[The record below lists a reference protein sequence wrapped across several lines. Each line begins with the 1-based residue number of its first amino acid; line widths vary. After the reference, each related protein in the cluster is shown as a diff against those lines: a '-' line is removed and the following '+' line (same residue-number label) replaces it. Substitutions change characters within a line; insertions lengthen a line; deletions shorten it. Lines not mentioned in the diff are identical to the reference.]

1 MGGVFVC
8 FILVLIFVKKLQ
20 FLYFIGIKKEKK
32 KKRSTTKMS
41 HKSAVAQKQLESD
54 FGATAWADFTEKV
67 PNWKKDLAG
76 LDKSTLFSI
85 LEKECRF
92 PSSTTAAMATALL
105 EYFSAIPPKKRRQDD
120 TNLSAQLGDDDEFV
134 VL

>member
-67 PNWKKDLAG
+67 PNWEKDLALAG
-76 LDKSTLFSI
+76 FDALFII

-92 PSSTTAAMATALL
+92 PPSTSAAMATALL

-120 TNLSAQLGDDDEFV
+120 
-134 VL
+134 